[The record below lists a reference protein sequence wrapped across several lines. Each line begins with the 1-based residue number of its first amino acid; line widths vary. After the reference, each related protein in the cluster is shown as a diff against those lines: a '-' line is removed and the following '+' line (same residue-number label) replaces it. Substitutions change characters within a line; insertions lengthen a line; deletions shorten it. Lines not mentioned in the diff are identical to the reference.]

1 MNNASRRSNP
11 HLQRLSRVAAHA
23 ALAAAACAASL
34 GAQASIQITEFM
46 YNGNGATGEFVEFTN
61 MGSTPVDMTG
71 WSYDDDSRTPG
82 GFSLSGFGVLQP
94 GQSAIMA
101 EASAAAFIA
110 AWNLPAGVIV
120 LGGNTANLGRSDEIN
135 LFDASG
141 SLVDRLAYGDVN
153 FPGTVRAQNFSA
165 NPSTLAALQ
174 PQTITTA
181 WVLASVG
188 DSFGSYASSFGDVA
202 NPGFFALAIPE
213 PATWA
218 LWLAGLAGVAGLSA
232 RARRSA

>member
-1 MNNASRRSNP
+1 MKCPRP
-11 HLQRLSRVAAHA
+11 PTAARAHGVFAA
-23 ALAAAACAASL
+23 ALIAAAASGTSV

-61 MGSTPVDMTG
+61 MGGTPVDMTG
-71 WSYDDDSRTPG
+71 WSFDDDSRTPG
-82 GFSLSGFGVLQP
+82 VYSLSGFGVLQP

-101 EASAAAFIA
+101 ESAATAFIA
-110 AWNLPAGVIV
+110 AWNLPGSVVV
-120 LGGNTANLGRSDEIN
+120 LGGNAANLGRTDEIN

-141 SLVDRLAYGDVN
+141 SLVDRLAYSDVN

-165 NPSTLAALQ
+165 NPLTLADLQ
-174 PQTITTA
+174 PLVINSG

-188 DSFGSYASSFGDVA
+188 DGFGSYASSFGDVG

-213 PATWA
+213 PTTWA
-218 LWLAGLAGVAGLSA
+218 LWLAGLIGVAA
-232 RARRSA
+232 MARRRA